1 MSCTILSGPG
11 TTDTL
16 GPFEATDGADG
27 LVPFARQYLEI
38 DRCESAMQGVHMTS
52 EPYDSVLANGL
63 ETEVISIYSSEGTS
77 GLPVEFHCEF
87 SHRPSRADNPNFL
100 GNPLPLIH

>member
-1 MSCTILSGPG
+1 MSSTILSGPG

-16 GPFEATDGADG
+16 GAFEATDGADG

-38 DRCESAMQGVHMTS
+38 DRCKSAMQMHMTN
-52 EPYDSVLANGL
+52 ELYDSVLANGP
-63 ETEVISIYSSEGTS
+63 ETEVISLYSPEGTS
-77 GLPVEFHCEF
+77 GLPVEFHREF